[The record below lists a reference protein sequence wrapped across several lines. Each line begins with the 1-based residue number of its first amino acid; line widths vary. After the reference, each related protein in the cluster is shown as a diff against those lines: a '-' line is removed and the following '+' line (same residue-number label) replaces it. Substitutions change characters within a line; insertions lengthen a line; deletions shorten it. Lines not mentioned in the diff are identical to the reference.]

1 MTLYRIAWMSC
12 KLGRTDLGIGTSR
25 FQITQEYY
33 RTDIRLDAIGGK
45 ALGTSEGA
53 LS

>member
-1 MTLYRIAWMSC
+1 MLG
-12 KLGRTDLGIGTSR
+12 KLSYATKGRSPDLGKGISR
-25 FQITQEYY
+25 FQSTKKYHG
-33 RTDIRLDAIGGK
+33 TDIQLEVIGGK